1 MKHKKEIIM
10 IYFIEKHL
18 KSGKVVLVA
27 NDNLDIEREIIP
39 NAVKYVSNLG
49 YEMILK
55 LSRGVSI
62 VISPQDKI
70 RSALER
76 YYEELYRYSG
86 LEV

>member
-1 MKHKKEIIM
+1 M

-18 KSGKVVLVA
+18 NSGKVVLVA

>member
-1 MKHKKEIIM
+1 M
-10 IYFIEKHL
+10 IYFIEKRL

-27 NDNLDIEREIIP
+27 NSDLDIEREIIP

>member
-1 MKHKKEIIM
+1 M